1 MNKKKVYI
9 ILFAILYAI
18 VGIVSTIHAVSFF
31 ALANVMVVGV
41 MLAIAFEV
49 GQAAVLFS
57 ILTDIRK
64 RKKIMPWL
72 LMTVLTIVQVMG
84 NVYSSYKYLITKS
97 EANLRFFKEP
107 IFVWSDIPDATANV
121 LLVYLIG
128 GVLPIVS
135 LLMTAMLTSYLGN
148 QEAIEEEEE
157 EEEYE
162 EDEQEDNEHP
172 EDDELIDEENYIP
185 PVEFI
190 PDKGLDDSPEEHEL
204 TEEEKEI
211 PEVPYMLPDEEP
223 TEDTEEQDQKQIESH
238 AVNI

>member
-41 MLAIAFEV
+41 MLALAFEV

-64 RKKIMPWL
+64 RKKVMPWL

-84 NVYSSYKYLITKS
+84 NVYSSYKYLITNS
-97 EANLRFFKEP
+97 EDNLRYFKEP
-107 IFVWSDIPDATANV
+107 IFVWTDIPDATANV

-135 LLMTAMLTSYLGN
+135 LLMTAMLTSYLGK
-148 QEAIEEEEE
+148 EDETEEV

-162 EDEQEDNEHP
+162 EQEEIEDEKTEEEPINDEHP
-172 EDDELIDEENYIP
+172 EEEDKNDEPLI
-185 PVEFI
+185 V
-190 PDKGLDDSPEEHEL
+190 
-204 TEEEKEI
+204 
-211 PEVPYMLPDEEP
+211 P
-223 TEDTEEQDQKQIESH
+223 TEDNQFEEVPIEKIENLEQKLIDSH
-238 AVNI
+238 TVNL

>member
-72 LMTVLTIVQVMG
+72 LMTVLTLVQVMG

-157 EEEYE
+157 EYEEEEDKEYE
-162 EDEQEDNEHP
+162 EDYP
-172 EDDELIDEENYIP
+172 
-185 PVEFI
+185 
-190 PDKGLDDSPEEHEL
+190 KGREL

-211 PEVPYMLPDEEP
+211 PEVPYMLPDKESEEAD
-223 TEDTEEQDQKQIESH
+223 TEVPCVIPEDGEEEETEEQEQKQIESH

>member
-148 QEAIEEEEE
+148 QEEIVEE

-162 EDEQEDNEHP
+162 EEEKEYP
-172 EDDELIDEENYIP
+172 EELDDED
-185 PVEFI
+185 
-190 PDKGLDDSPEEHEL
+190 PDYVSPYKEL

-211 PEVPYMLPDEEP
+211 PEVPYKLPDEELEEEE
-223 TEDTEEQDQKQIESH
+223 TEDKQEVEESEEEEPEEQKPIESH
-238 AVNI
+238 SVNL